1 MCTIRLSTHYYG
13 QINNFHQKRKNNIFL
28 CLWILSE
35 GKQWHSMVHKSCQKA
50 HGRPA
55 KLIFQ
60 CMWHKI
66 FVNGEP
72 GMKNHVDCIW
82 LALLVQP
89 NVGGTNEFFTHPK
102 WIFYPSKMDFYPSN
116 QMHLMS
122 WRYLLYQNLF
132 NRKIAWNKQFFPM
145 WGTHLVRYIV
155 AIRIL
160 NKYWGQYMQ
169 EKVPMMAHT
178 QPMVWYKWN

>member
-1 MCTIRLSTHYYG
+1 MKNKIRFSFIYIQNFSLGSLQNILPTLPRAMCTIRLSTHYYG

-102 WIFYPSKMDFYPSN
+102 WIFYPSKMDFLPIQPNAS
-116 QMHLMS
+116 HEL
-122 WRYLLYQNLF
+122 
-132 NRKIAWNKQFFPM
+132 KISSLPKF
-145 WGTHLVRYIV
+145 I
-155 AIRIL
+155 
-160 NKYWGQYMQ
+160 
-169 EKVPMMAHT
+169 
-178 QPMVWYKWN
+178 